1 MPAYRYGHIIHV
13 LCATK
18 SHFAELNSFSTE
30 TDFVEAPV
38 SRNPSRYISQQRL
51 MLPPLQ
57 SQFLEQHLFEP
68 RILKRFAFNKT
79 GDCISNEM
87 ISKLKG
93 MQELNKGMFTRTQ
106 LCFSRL

>member
-1 MPAYRYGHIIHV
+1 VGISDDI
-13 LCATK
+13 
-18 SHFAELNSFSTE
+18 S
-30 TDFVEAPV
+30 V
-38 SRNPSRYISQQRL
+38 SRQRFE
-51 MLPPLQ
+51 LPPSQ

-68 RILKRFAFNKT
+68 RILERFAKNKN

-93 MQELNKGMFTRTQ
+93 MQELNKGMVIRTQ